1 MRRCGRTRAAGSS
14 AKRRTRKARSSKRY
28 RRGIEKTH
36 YEAHL
41 GWNRWFYGND
51 DFPCV
56 QLLWPDR
63 NGIFPWQPEADDALN
78 AAQPRL
84 YVSGD
89 GRQRSPRRIAR
100 HAKLGVD
107 SRRQRMTLVPGSV
120 SRRHD
125 A

>member
-1 MRRCGRTRAAGSS
+1 MRVKPA
-14 AKRRTRKARSSKRY
+14 
-28 RRGIEKTH
+28 H

-51 DFPCV
+51 AFPCV

-84 YVSGD
+84 FASGD
-89 GRQRSPRRIAR
+89 ER
-100 HAKLGVD
+100 H
-107 SRRQRMTLVPGSV
+107 
-120 SRRHD
+120 
-125 A
+125 